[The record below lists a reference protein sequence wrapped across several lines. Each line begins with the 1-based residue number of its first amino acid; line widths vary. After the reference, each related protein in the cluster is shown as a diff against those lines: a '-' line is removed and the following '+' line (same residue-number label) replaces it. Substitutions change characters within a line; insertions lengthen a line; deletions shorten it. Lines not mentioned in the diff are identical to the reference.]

1 MTIYL
6 SGIHY
11 ETDENFIHSLKRQLL
26 NLGCTIVNPDEKLH
40 DRLGW
45 SKSLTHRL
53 GLILESDTIYMLPKW
68 KDSTTARIELTAAM
82 KEKKNLC
89 FSFNDIKNLITTLD
103 G

>member
-11 ETDENFIHSLKRQLL
+11 ETDSNLIQVLKRQLL
-26 NLGCTIVNPDEKLH
+26 NLGCTIISPDEKILNSSN
-40 DRLGW
+40 W
-45 SKSLTHRL
+45 SESLTHRL
-53 GLILESDTIYMLPKW
+53 GLIHDSDTIYMLPNW
-68 KDSTTARIELTAAM
+68 KNSTTARIELTTAM

-89 FSFNDIKNLITTLD
+89 FSIDDIKNLITTLD